1 MSWYLGRFEI
11 SLTYTWLHLSLNFM
25 STHIA
30 RASFQVDAFGSSFIL
45 DVTLNHDLLS
55 SEYLERHIEQGG
67 KTVEVKGGEH
77 CYYQGKIRGNT
88 VSFVALS
95 TCHGLHGMFYDGN
108 HTYLIE
114 PDENYTSDDDFHF
127 HSVYKS
133 KLFEF
138 PSADLT
144 SEFWQMN
151 TTSQNF
157 VVRPRHK
164 RRKRQVRQIPRK
176 VEEETKYIELMIVND
191 HLMCKKHRLSV
202 GHTNSYAK
210 SVVNMADL
218 IYKEQLNTRIVLV
231 AMETWATDNKFTI
244 SENPLVTLR
253 EFMKYRRDFIREKS
267 DAVHLFSG
275 SRFQSSRSGVA
286 HTGGICSLLKGGGV
300 NEFGKPDLMAVTLAQ
315 TLAQNIGIFSDRRKL
330 LSGECKCE
338 DMWSGCIMGDMGYYL
353 PSKFSECDI
362 EEYHEFLNNGGG
374 ACLFNKPTKLLDP
387 PECGNGFVEDGEE
400 CDCGTIAF
408 EPKGVLCREAV
419 NDCDIA
425 ENCTGNSSQCSPNIH
440 KMDGYSCDNRQ
451 GICFGGRCKTRD
463 RQCKYIWGEKVTA
476 ADRYCYEKLN
486 IEGTEKGNCGRDKDS
501 WIQCNKQD
509 VLCGYLLCSNISS
522 VPRLGELDGEITTS
536 ILHYGKV
543 YNCSGGHV
551 RLDEDTDLGYVEN
564 GTPCG
569 PDMVCLDHR
578 CLPAEAFNF
587 STCPGTA
594 DSRVCSGHG
603 VCSNEI
609 KCVCDRFWGGDD
621 CSSRIKDDLF
631 FDKNAINKG
640 VVSTNI
646 IIGAI
651 AGTILVLALVLGIT
665 GWGYKNYRRQRQI
678 PQGDYVKKPGE
689 ADSFYSDMPPGV
701 STNSASS
708 SKKRSAFLSHF
719 QISTCSITHYSISQ
733 NISLFCSRS
742 NGLSH
747 SWSERI
753 PDTKHISDICE
764 NGRPRSNSW
773 QGNIGGNRKKVR
785 GKRFRPRS
793 NSTETLSPAKSP
805 SSSTGSIASSRKYP
819 YPMPPL
825 PDEEKKVN
833 RQSARLW
840 ETSI

>member
-1 MSWYLGRFEI
+1 MFGKY
-11 SLTYTWLHLSLNFM
+11 M

-77 CYYQGKIRGNT
+77 CYYQGEIRGNP

-138 PSADLT
+138 PSNDLP
-144 SEFWQMN
+144 SEFWQTN
-151 TTSQNF
+151 TTSQKF
-157 VVRPRHK
+157 VVKPRHK
-164 RRKRQVRQIPRK
+164 RSKRQVRQIPRK
-176 VEEETKYIELMIVND
+176 IEEETKYIELMIVND

-330 LSGECKCE
+330 ISGECKCE
-338 DMWSGCIMGDMGYYL
+338 DTWSGCIMGDTGYYL
-353 PSKFSECDI
+353 PSKFSKCDI

-400 CDCGTIAF
+400 CDCGTIAECASEGGECCNTCTLTAGSQCSNGLCCRKCRF

-440 KMDGYSCDNRQ
+440 KMDGYSCDNKQ

-522 VPRLGELDGEITTS
+522 VPRLGELDGEITS
-536 ILHYGKV
+536 SVLQFGKV

-551 RLDEDTDLGYVEN
+551 KLDEETDLGYVEN

-569 PDMVCLDHR
+569 PNMVCLEHR
-578 CLPAEAFNF
+578 CLPTEAFNF
-587 STCPGTA
+587 STCPGTTG
-594 DSRVCSGHG
+594 SQICSGHG
-603 VCSNEI
+603 VCSLHLLVLYI
-609 KCVCDRFWGGDD
+609 FLLKPC
-621 CSSRIKDDLF
+621 IF
-631 FDKNAINKG
+631 FPFLVFPG

-651 AGTILVLALVLGIT
+651 AVNYVLLNT
-665 GWGYKNYRRQRQI
+665 
-678 PQGDYVKKPGE
+678 GDYVKKPGE

-708 SKKRSAFLSHF
+708 SKK
-719 QISTCSITHYSISQ
+719 
-733 NISLFCSRS
+733 RS

-825 PDEEKKVN
+825 PDEEKKAN
-833 RQSARLW
+833 RQSARVCVPLLCAFHQ
-840 ETSI
+840 